1 MKAARLQS
9 LRAEIE
15 SVNFEL
21 LDLLNRRAE
30 LVTDAQDIKT
40 GVGRDNFDP
49 MRQQEMLNG
58 LMLKNQGPFSDET
71 IKRLFSE
78 VFRASLG
85 VMDDHRES
93 TLRVSRSRRQEDLI
107 IQTPKAEIGGENV
120 LIAGPC
126 SVESEEQM
134 DQVGRMLSSWGVT
147 LLRGGA
153 FKPRS
158 SPYSF
163 QGLGEQGLKILR
175 QTADCYGLSVV
186 SEVMDTRQVEL
197 VARYVDVLQ
206 IGARN
211 MQNFDL
217 LKAVGRI
224 GKPVL
229 LKRGLCATLDEL
241 LHSAEY
247 IIDSGNDQ
255 IILCE
260 RGIRTFERH
269 TRNTLDI
276 SAVPLLRQ
284 MSYLPVVVD
293 VTHAAGRKDILAP
306 LGKAALAAGANGL
319 MVEMHPCPSMAR
331 SDCQQQF
338 DFDEFLQFVREI
350 GLPAPLRAVATGK
363 ESR

>member
-1 MKAARLQS
+1 MNAERLES
-9 LRAEIE
+9 LRVELE
-15 SVNFEL
+15 GVNHEL
-21 LDLLNRRAE
+21 LALFNRRAE
-30 LVTDAQDIKT
+30 LVTEAQDYKS
-40 GVGRDNFDP
+40 GLGADSFDP
-49 MRQQEMLNG
+49 MRQQEMLAG
-58 LMLKNQGPFSDET
+58 LIRSNQGPFSDET

-85 VMDDHRES
+85 VMDEHRES
-93 TLRVSRSRRQEDLI
+93 ALRVSRSRREEDLI
-107 IQTPKAEIGGENV
+107 IQTPKAVIGKENV

-163 QGLGEQGLKILR
+163 QGLGERGLKILR
-175 QTADCYGLSVV
+175 ETADRYGLSVV
-186 SEVMDTRQVEL
+186 SEVMDTRRVEL

-217 LKAVGRI
+217 LKAVGKI

-247 IIDSGNDQ
+247 IIDSGNEE

-260 RGIRTFERH
+260 RGIRTYERQ

-306 LGKAALAAGANGL
+306 LGRAALAAGANGL
-319 MVEMHPCPSMAR
+319 MVEMHPCPSLAR

-350 GLPAPLRAVATGK
+350 GLPTPLRAVASGK